1 MKGASEVGVLIREIV
16 SSALYEGDY
25 GSCISNRELVL
36 RGVEVLDRVGVPLD
50 YLEFLEQFVFG
61 ELDSALYIEDG
72 PTKYSVVA
80 GCDVVAYRNMYVF
93 ASTGSG
99 VLYAFD
105 AANNWSI
112 VEIDPELNDAEV
124 LYEDFSS
131 FILSQL
137 TVIKGYVDWRAQQ

>member
-1 MKGASEVGVLIREIV
+1 
-16 SSALYEGDY
+16 
-25 GSCISNRELVL
+25 
-36 RGVEVLDRVGVPLD
+36 
-50 YLEFLEQFVFG
+50 
-61 ELDSALYIEDG
+61 
-72 PTKYSVVA
+72 
-80 GCDVVAYRNMYVF
+80 MYVF